1 MIGWE
6 RRVLLRHY
14 LEQGMTKTELAER
27 FGISRQTIYRW
38 IRSGELDRDLS
49 AAGVHYSARAPVATK
64 LDRYRDILVSRLGEY
79 PDLTAVRLFEEIK
92 AAGYAGGYTQVKE
105 YVRKVRPRAPEEPVV
120 RYSLGLLRHL
130 GRQYQGSVWARGQ
143 GPQQVSLVLE
153 AIDGPLLQG
162 AMRTDVGHVIEP
174 VAGLIVQVLVRREG
188 SAIEEART
196 RT

>member
-1 MIGWE
+1 MACFVTSG
-6 RRVLLRHY
+6 
-14 LEQGMTKTELAER
+14 GSTK
-27 FGISRQTIYRW
+27 
-38 IRSGELDRDLS
+38 
-49 AAGVHYSARAPVATK
+49 
-64 LDRYRDILVSRLGEY
+64 DRY
-79 PDLTAVRLFEEIK
+79 
-92 AAGYAGGYTQVKE
+92 
-105 YVRKVRPRAPEEPVV
+105 
-120 RYSLGLLRHL
+120 
-130 GRQYQGSVWARGQ
+130 GREAK